1 MTKDSPSQPAA
12 PATKPATATE
22 PAQPPATPPAKPGEI
37 VLDFD
42 KPASQGFDP
51 SLYMGVIE
59 NASPV
64 YHFISTTTKRHFC
77 TIKEQEKYDLL
88 DHQSKAWK
96 YQGIAFFAYPEGR
109 QPPDARPVYRFWSQS
124 LGHHFYTM
132 DEATKDL
139 LIKEHAQQW
148 RYDGIAWYA
157 PPAKPANPPK
167 K

>member
-1 MTKDSPSQPAA
+1 M
-12 PATKPATATE
+12 
-22 PAQPPATPPAKPGEI
+22 
-37 VLDFD
+37 LDFD
-42 KPASQGFDP
+42 KPANQGFDP

-132 DEATKDL
+132 DEATRTCSSRSTHSNGATTASPGMPQRPSRRVHRRSENPRPRRRTL
-139 LIKEHAQQW
+139 SYVMSRRPRMAAQSSS
-148 RYDGIAWYA
+148 GEAVLST
-157 PPAKPANPPK
+157 
-167 K
+167 